1 MVARQMRSKSGT
13 FYAVG
18 ALVLS
23 LSAVNLVVQPRV
35 RLSVSAFVGQIAL
48 AAVMFALGYKVRRK

>member
-1 MVARQMRSKSGT
+1 
-13 FYAVG
+13 
-18 ALVLS
+18 LVLS